1 MRCYKCFVSS
11 LLSESFFTKKL
22 FSNCFSSATFF
33 IEMPAK
39 MVDRLKEAIE
49 FSFDLNLWPTDFIKG
64 VSLVSAKHRLNM
76 DSVVLAQIVGTS
88 AFLGKTQIRIEGGDK
103 FEVGSVWA
111 CNVQVLFVLIFYLFF

>member
-1 MRCYKCFVSS
+1 
-11 LLSESFFTKKL
+11 
-22 FSNCFSSATFF
+22 
-33 IEMPAK
+33 MPAK
-39 MVDRLKEAIE
+39 MVDRLKEAID

-111 CNVQVLFVLIFYLFF
+111 CNVQVLFVLILHFF